1 MKRAVCRSSDSR
13 TPAVRTPCSSSQC
26 RYSSKSAPTAPTS
39 SGRRPSTPRPKA
51 MLAATPPRRMARSST
66 RNESETL
73 SSLSAMSWSV
83 NLPGN
88 VIRWSVAID
97 PVTAMRTA
105 ANPAAS
111 VEGVAAGARTRG
123 VRVVDGE
130 TLLLDRVDEVDRRA
144 HQVRGAHLVG
154 HDLHAA
160 EVGDDVAV
168 DVALVEVELVAKTR
182 AAARLHGN
190 AQPEVLATLLGEQR
204 AHLGRGTVGKDD
216 PLRGLL
222 LNSHLSSRLVHV
234 PRSDGVWRCSNV
246 QSQRY
251 AVRAHS
257 SHPLRR

>member
-1 MKRAVCRSSDSR
+1 MF
-13 TPAVRTPCSSSQC
+13 
-26 RYSSKSAPTAPTS
+26 
-39 SGRRPSTPRPKA
+39 
-51 MLAATPPRRMARSST
+51 AATPPRRMASSST

-144 HQVRGAHLVG
+144 HQVRGAHLVR
-154 HDLHAA
+154 HDLHAT

-168 DVALVEVELVAKTR
+168 DLAFVKVELVAKPR
-182 AAARLHGN
+182 AAARLDRD
-190 AQPEVLATLLGEQR
+190 AQPQVVPALLREQAT
-204 AHLGRGTVGKDD
+204 HLGGRDLGQDD
-216 PLRGLL
+216 ALCGLL
-222 LNSHLSSRLVHV
+222 LNSHLSSRLVRV
-234 PRSDGVWRCSNV
+234 PHAAAWVSP
-246 QSQRY
+246 
-251 AVRAHS
+251 RAIPTIS
-257 SHPLRR
+257 GAGAFQPPAPEFSTARGRPRRGTSGTGPAPTSGRRRRRL

>member
-1 MKRAVCRSSDSR
+1 
-13 TPAVRTPCSSSQC
+13 
-26 RYSSKSAPTAPTS
+26 
-39 SGRRPSTPRPKA
+39 

-130 TLLLDRVDEVDRRA
+130 TLLLDRVDKVDRRA
-144 HQVRGAHLVG
+144 HQVRGAHLVR

-160 EVGDDVAV
+160 DVAV
-168 DVALVEVELVAKTR
+168 DLALIEVELVAKPR
-182 AAARLHGN
+182 AATRLDRD
-190 AQPEVLATLLGEQR
+190 AQPQVVPALLREQATDLGGR
-204 AHLGRGTVGKDD
+204 ALGQDD
-216 PLRGLL
+216 ALCGLL
-222 LNSHLSSRLVHV
+222 LNSHLSSRLVRV
-234 PRSDGVWRCSNV
+234 PHDCGVGTP
-246 QSQRY
+246 
-251 AVRAHS
+251 RAMPTISGAGAFQPLAPNS
-257 SHPLRR
+257 STAPGRPRRGTSGPGPARTSGPNR

>member
-1 MKRAVCRSSDSR
+1 MF
-13 TPAVRTPCSSSQC
+13 
-26 RYSSKSAPTAPTS
+26 
-39 SGRRPSTPRPKA
+39 
-51 MLAATPPRRMARSST
+51 AATPPRRMASSST

-144 HQVRGAHLVG
+144 HQVRGAHLVR

-160 EVGDDVAV
+160 EVGHDVAV
-168 DVALVEVELVAKTR
+168 DLALVEVELVAKPR
-182 AAARLHGN
+182 AAARLDRD
-190 AQPEVLATLLGEQR
+190 AQPQVVPALLRQQT
-204 AHLGRGTVGKDD
+204 AHLRGRAIGQDD
-216 PLRGLL
+216 ALCGLL
-222 LNSHLSSRLVHV
+222 LNSHLCSRLVRV
-234 PRSDGVWRCSNV
+234 PHTCGVGPPPRAVPTISGARAFQPLAPFFYNPGAPQTGNHRLRSGSHFR
-246 QSQRY
+246 
-251 AVRAHS
+251 S
-257 SHPLRR
+257 SPTIPLT